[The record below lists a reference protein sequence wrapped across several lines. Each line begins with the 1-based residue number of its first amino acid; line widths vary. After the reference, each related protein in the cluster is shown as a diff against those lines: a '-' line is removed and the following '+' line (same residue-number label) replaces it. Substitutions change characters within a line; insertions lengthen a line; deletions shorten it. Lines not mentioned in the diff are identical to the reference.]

1 MKISRIEHMCEG
13 NGHVIIKELLDEKQ
27 LNGKCGLYAEVTL
40 EPGCSLGFHTGEGE
54 YNDNGTSWRHVK
66 AGDITFT
73 PDGRGHGLANTG
85 NTDLVFMALVIKD

>member
-40 EPGCSLGFHTGEGE
+40 EPGCSLGLYALWGERDLL
-54 YNDNGTSWRHVK
+54 YSYRR
-66 AGDITFT
+66 
-73 PDGRGHGLANTG
+73 GR
-85 NTDLVFMALVIKD
+85 V

>member
-40 EPGCSLGFHTGEGE
+40 EPGCSLGFHMETCEG
-54 YNDNGTSWRHVK
+54 WRHYLYPRRKRPRPCKYWKHRSGVY
-66 AGDITFT
+66 G
-73 PDGRGHGLANTG
+73 
-85 NTDLVFMALVIKD
+85 TDYQRLK